1 MCGIAGIIKFRG
13 GVQLSQLKSMTDA
26 IVYRGPDGEGHWINA
41 ASTVGFGHRR
51 LSIIDLGEGGHQ
63 PMHYQDRYS
72 ITFNGEIYNYIELKK
87 ELQAKGY
94 AFRSESDTEVL
105 LALYTEYGEELLE
118 HLDGMFSFA
127 IWDEKE
133 QVLFCARDRFGEKP
147 FFYFLDDKQFVF
159 GSEMKEIWAYGIEK
173 DIKKCRIESFVM
185 QGAVKD
191 SNDITSTFYNGINKL
206 DAAHYLKIERN
217 QKVTI
222 KRYWSLDNIKVNYN
236 ISFDEAVIK
245 YRELFETSVKVRLR
259 SDVPVGSSLSGGI
272 DSSTI
277 VGLVDQ
283 YKKDGQLQKVFSA
296 RFKNFHR
303 DEGKFIEEVVMSCK
317 SIESFYTWPS
327 EDNIVD
333 VMENA
338 AYHQEEPFGSSSI
351 LAQWKVMELAKEHNI
366 TVLLDGQGAD
376 EFLAGYMPEYKT
388 YLTQLFFENRRLYEK
403 QYKMY
408 QNHLKET

>member
-283 YKKDGQLQKVFSA
+283 YKKDGQLQKVFFST
-296 RFKNFHR
+296 
-303 DEGKFIEEVVMSCK
+303 I
-317 SIESFYTWPS
+317 
-327 EDNIVD
+327 
-333 VMENA
+333 
-338 AYHQEEPFGSSSI
+338 
-351 LAQWKVMELAKEHNI
+351 
-366 TVLLDGQGAD
+366 
-376 EFLAGYMPEYKT
+376 
-388 YLTQLFFENRRLYEK
+388 
-403 QYKMY
+403 
-408 QNHLKET
+408 